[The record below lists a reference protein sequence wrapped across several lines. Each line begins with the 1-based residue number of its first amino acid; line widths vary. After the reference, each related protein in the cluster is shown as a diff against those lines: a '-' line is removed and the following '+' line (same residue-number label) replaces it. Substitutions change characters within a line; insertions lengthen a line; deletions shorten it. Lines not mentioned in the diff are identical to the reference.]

1 MKVSAVVLALSA
13 ATVAYGQ
20 SISDLPGCALNC
32 FLGPLQSDG
41 CKSLTDFKC
50 HCSNPTLLPK
60 VQPCVEQKCPASL
73 VQEVQDKAVALCK
86 QYGVDL
92 TIPGDGSAS
101 STSPASTSTYKTTS
115 AYTTSKAV
123 STSTSVYA
131 SSYSTVT
138 TRTYPTGNGTSPTL
152 SPPPP
157 TGAAGKASFGGA
169 AVAAAG
175 FAALVL

>member
-1 MKVSAVVLALSA
+1 MKISAVVLALSA
-13 ATVAYGQ
+13 AVAYGQ

-50 HCSNPTLLPK
+50 HCSNPSLLPK
-60 VQPCVEQKCPASL
+60 VQPCVAQKCPASL

-101 STSPASTSTYKTTS
+101 STSASASKSTSEMTS

-123 STSTSVYA
+123 STSTSVYV
-131 SSYSTVT
+131 SSSVT

-152 SPPPP
+152 NPPPP

-175 FAALVL
+175 FAALIL